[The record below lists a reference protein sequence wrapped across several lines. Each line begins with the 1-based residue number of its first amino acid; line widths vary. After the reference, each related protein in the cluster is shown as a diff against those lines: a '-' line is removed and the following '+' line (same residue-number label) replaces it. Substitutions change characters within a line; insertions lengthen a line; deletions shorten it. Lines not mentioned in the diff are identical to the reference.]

1 MHSTTNNPNLR
12 KNFVGNLL
20 KNYIHDTIL
29 EADGTK
35 VWDELH
41 PWPPPPQTISTTPHY
56 LHTVVMWCT
65 PEEGPESPD
74 SFTLLCSFTISL
86 EQNFLQR

>member
-1 MHSTTNNPNLR
+1 MVPKSGMSYTP
-12 KNFVGNLL
+12 G
-20 KNYIHDTIL
+20 
-29 EADGTK
+29 
-35 VWDELH
+35 
-41 PWPPPPQTISTTPHY
+41 PPPPQTISTTPHY

>member
-1 MHSTTNNPNLR
+1 MVPKSGMSYTP
-12 KNFVGNLL
+12 GS
-20 KNYIHDTIL
+20 
-29 EADGTK
+29 
-35 VWDELH
+35 
-41 PWPPPPQTISTTPHY
+41 PPQTISTTPHY